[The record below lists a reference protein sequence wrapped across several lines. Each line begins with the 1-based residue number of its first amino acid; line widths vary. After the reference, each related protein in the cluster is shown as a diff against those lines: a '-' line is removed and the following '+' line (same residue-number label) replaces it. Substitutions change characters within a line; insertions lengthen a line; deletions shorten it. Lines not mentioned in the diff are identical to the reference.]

1 MDYIKYADAYISDV
15 KKTLDS
21 LEKEQLRAVVET
33 LKKARDE
40 GRQVFVF
47 GNGGSAATASHF
59 VNDLAKGALG
69 AGGKRFKAICLSDSI
84 PLMLAWANDTSFD
97 NIFVEQ
103 LKNLMN
109 AGDVVVGISG
119 SGNSANVL
127 KAVDYANKNG
137 GITVGLSG
145 FGGGKLAKLARYA
158 VVAGSEHMGRVE
170 DAHLV
175 VAHLVAY
182 YLRGC

>member
-1 MDYIKYADAYISDV
+1 MDFIKYTDAYL
-15 KKTLDS
+15 KELTKALDS

-33 LKKARDE
+33 LRKARDG

-59 VNDLAKGALG
+59 VNDLAKGAVG
-69 AGGKRFKAICLSDSI
+69 ADGRRFKAICLSDSI
-84 PLMLAWANDTSFD
+84 PLMLAWGNDTSFE

-127 KAVDYANKNG
+127 KAVEYANKNG

-145 FGGGKLAKLARYA
+145 FGGGKLSKLARHA
-158 VVAGSEHMGRVE
+158 VVVGSEHMGRVE

-182 YLRGC
+182 YLKGC